1 MATQWFDGE
10 GIPTNDVG
18 VTGDYYLNLSNA
30 DIYKKVYTS
39 WQRIGNI
46 RGSQGQQGERGEK
59 GDRGL
64 KGDRGA
70 TGPQGARGPEGPV
83 GKQGAMW
90 YDGIGVPELNL
101 GVLNDMYLNIYNGD
115 IYKKKGNSY
124 WERVSCFL
132 PDLQYLEDRV
142 DAMVSRG
149 DTKVAEMNAIFEA
162 NQIAWK
168 KDLDDYKDAKSEEI
182 RNKFDELNTFLQ
194 GELDGSRVD
203 MEGNEHETLWQRLEK
218 DFTNDFQDKAS
229 IIEDVDTISNSGI
242 FKTVN
247 DEKMPTL
254 DNYIVI
260 NNQFDANN
268 QVQVA
273 YALSTNNITCF
284 IRDKVEGVWTVWHS
298 NAINMDYSTTLAS
311 VNANIDKLK

>member
-1 MATQWFDGE
+1 MSTQWFDGE

-18 VTGDYYLNLSNA
+18 ATGDYYLNLSNA

-46 RGSQGQQGERGEK
+46 RGSQGQQGEKGER

-90 YDGIGVPELNL
+90 HDGIGVPELNL

-142 DAMVSRG
+142 DAMVLRG
-149 DTKVAEMNAIFEA
+149 DNHVAQIRAEFDA

-168 KDLDDYKDAKSEEI
+168 KDLDDYKDLKSEELDT
-182 RNKFDELNTFLQ
+182 RFNDLNTWLQ
-194 GELDGSRVD
+194 NELASARID
-203 MEGNEHETLWQRLEK
+203 MKGNVYETLGERLAN
-218 DFTNDFQDKAS
+218 DFTNDFQEVAS
-229 IIEDVDTISNSGI
+229 IPNDVDAISNSGI
-242 FKTVN
+242 FKVSN
-247 DEKMPTL
+247 DEKMPSL
-254 DNYIVI
+254 ENFII
-260 NNQFDANN
+260 MNNQFDAKN
-268 QVQVA
+268 QVQIA
-273 YALSTNNITCF
+273 YSISKDNVSCY
-284 IRDKVEGVWTVWHS
+284 IRDKVDGTWSSWHS
-298 NAINMDYSTTLAS
+298 NAINMNYDTTLAS
-311 VNANIDKLK
+311 INENINKLK